1 MELPT
6 LSPAH
11 LWRKSNRWITNG
23 DEVRPASDVINRSY
37 SAFKTGNTVNFV
49 LFPQMRRT
57 LPMSWVDRLKA
68 GEPSPLESIK

>member
-23 DEVRPASDVINRSY
+23 DEVRPASVIANISY
-37 SAFKTGNTVNFV
+37 SVFKTGSTVNFV
-49 LFPQMRRT
+49 LFLQMKRT
-57 LPMSWVDRLKA
+57 LQMSLGDPLKA
-68 GEPSPLESIK
+68 GEPSP